1 MAIHL
6 LLHWPRA
13 KWDVRSIVDQ
23 LERVGVQSVFMVSV
37 ISAFTGMVMA
47 VQTLDQFLKFG
58 ASRYI
63 GGVIALSMVREMSP
77 VLTGIVVAGRVGSS
91 MAAEIGTMKVTEQL
105 DALRAFGLDEYVFVG
120 LPRIL
125 ASLVM
130 VPILTI
136 YSMVVGTL
144 GGYFYVVVRGV
155 HSLIFKDSIRLLVD
169 TYDINGGL
177 IKSVVFGFVVSIVAC
192 ACGFRAQGG
201 AKGVGETTTLAV
213 VWSNMLILVL
223 NYILSTI
230 LFGGKV

>member
-1 MAIHL
+1 
-6 LLHWPRA
+6 
-13 KWDVRSIVDQ
+13 
-23 LERVGVQSVFMVSV
+23 
-37 ISAFTGMVMA
+37 
-47 VQTLDQFLKFG
+47 
-58 ASRYI
+58 
-63 GGVIALSMVREMSP
+63 MVREMSP

>member
-1 MAIHL
+1 
-6 LLHWPRA
+6 
-13 KWDVRSIVDQ
+13 
-23 LERVGVQSVFMVSV
+23 
-37 ISAFTGMVMA
+37 
-47 VQTLDQFLKFG
+47 
-58 ASRYI
+58 
-63 GGVIALSMVREMSP
+63 
-77 VLTGIVVAGRVGSS
+77 
-91 MAAEIGTMKVTEQL
+91 
-105 DALRAFGLDEYVFVG
+105 
-120 LPRIL
+120 
-125 ASLVM
+125 VM